1 MLAGGT
7 GDPGAPDAR
16 SVDADVFTL
25 GLPVLAMGY
34 GARQMALTLGGQL
47 LGTQLTDRSAQISFA
62 DSPLFEGLGESERFF
77 SRVDSLE
84 LPEGFGA
91 IAFSDGGLVP
101 AFACEERK
109 LYALQFYAEA
119 NDPDGLQI
127 LANFAG
133 TICGCEP
140 WWSMEAF
147 LERAEARIRK
157 DIGGGSALI
166 AISGGVDSAVCA
178 TLLHRAIGDRLKCV
192 FIDTGLMRKGEPALV
207 TSAFREALG
216 MELTC
221 IDASERILARLEGVC
236 SPAAKRGRAEII
248 AVLRKRRAPRRA
260 WTAWP
265 WAPSTRTCSPAPP
278 GERPDSRSAWS
289 LCACCS
295 RMKCGS
301 WATCWACL
309 RS

>member
-1 MLAGGT
+1 
-7 GDPGAPDAR
+7 
-16 SVDADVFTL
+16 
-25 GLPVLAMGY
+25 
-34 GARQMALTLGGQL
+34 
-47 LGTQLTDRSAQISFA
+47 
-62 DSPLFEGLGESERFF
+62 
-77 SRVDSLE
+77 
-84 LPEGFGA
+84 
-91 IAFSDGGLVP
+91 
-101 AFACEERK
+101 FACEERK

-133 TICGCEP
+133 NICGCEP

-207 TSAFREALG
+207 TSTFREALG

-221 IDASERILARLEGVC
+221 IDASER
-236 SPAAKRGRAEII
+236 
-248 AVLRKRRAPRRA
+248 
-260 WTAWP
+260 
-265 WAPSTRTCSPAPP
+265 
-278 GERPDSRSAWS
+278 
-289 LCACCS
+289 
-295 RMKCGS
+295 
-301 WATCWACL
+301 
-309 RS
+309 